1 VSIKTLSTVLKNFA
15 FDAKRLETISEL
27 GHRIHVIWE
36 SEYKNGSWIDKL
48 DRWLEENAK
57 ENNTNAIR
65 PSVNN
70 YSSADVKL
78 GELLESHGTNTT
90 TQLETVDVKV

>member
-1 VSIKTLSTVLKNFA
+1 MCAYDIWHN
-15 FDAKRLETISEL
+15 DAKRLETISSL
-27 GHRIHVIWE
+27 GYKILVIWE
-36 SEYKNGSWIDKL
+36 NEYKNGAWINKL
-48 DRWLEENAK
+48 EQWLEENAK

-78 GELLESHGTNTT
+78 GELLENHGTNTT
-90 TQLETVDVKV
+90 T